1 MRRLVMTPKGLGMC
15 DRTECRTHGDLL
27 YFKVTLKTN
36 EVAEFLNT
44 EVKFLDLEVELEAI
58 KRRKRL
64 DRITGKLDEKF

>member
-15 DRTECRTHGDLL
+15 DRTECRTHGDML
-27 YFKVTLKTN
+27 YFKVTLKIN

-44 EVKFLDLEVELEAI
+44 EVKFLDMEVELEAI

>member
-1 MRRLVMTPKGLGMC
+1 MTPKGLGMC
-15 DRTECRTHGDLL
+15 DRTECRTHGDML
-27 YFKVTLKTN
+27 YFKVTLKIN

-44 EVKFLDLEVELEAI
+44 EVKFLDMEVELEAI

>member
-15 DRTECRTHGDLL
+15 DRTECRTHGDML

-44 EVKFLDLEVELEAI
+44 EVKFLDMEVELEAI

>member
-15 DRTECRTHGDLL
+15 DRTECRTHGDML
-27 YFKVTLKTN
+27 YFKVTLKTGTT
-36 EVAEFLNT
+36 VEFLNT
-44 EVKFLDLEVELEAI
+44 EVKFLDMEVELEAI

>member
-1 MRRLVMTPKGLGMC
+1 MTPKGLGMC

>member
-1 MRRLVMTPKGLGMC
+1 MRRIVMTPKGLGMC
-15 DRTECRTHGDLL
+15 DRTECRTHGDML

-36 EVAEFLNT
+36 ELVEFLNT
-44 EVKFLDLEVELEAI
+44 EVKFLDMEVELEAI

>member
-15 DRTECRTHGDLL
+15 DRTECRTHGDML

-36 EVAEFLNT
+36 ELVEFLNT
-44 EVKFLDLEVELEAI
+44 EVKFLDMEVELEAI